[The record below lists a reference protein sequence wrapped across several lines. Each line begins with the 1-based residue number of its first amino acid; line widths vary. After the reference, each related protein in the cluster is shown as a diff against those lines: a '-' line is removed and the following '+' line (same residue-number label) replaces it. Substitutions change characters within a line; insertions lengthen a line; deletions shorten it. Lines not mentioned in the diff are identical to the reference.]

1 MPFVY
6 IFTEGGGK
14 ERLYPPY
21 SILGGCCVMVVEKP
35 PYVKTTPDLQI
46 TNYIITI
53 IQSYLPRNVPHAR
66 VGGLGDGVQNYD
78 KCPGVPDA
86 PKSANKSG
94 QYGVGR
100 GKVRKTRAHASVISQ

>member
-1 MPFVY
+1 M
-6 IFTEGGGK
+6 
-14 ERLYPPY
+14 
-21 SILGGCCVMVVEKP
+21 MVVEKP
-35 PYVKTTPDLQI
+35 PCVKTTPDLQI

-86 PKSANKSG
+86 QNANKSG
-94 QYGVGR
+94 HYGEGVGW
-100 GKVRKTRAHASVISQ
+100 SVKRPIIPIYTLKEICLKQGSGYNPDVLSQTYRIRLNQAK